1 MTPTEQYRALAASLR
16 RKAEAEGDLH
26 ERAEWGALSKL
37 YDRLAQ
43 QADQN
48 GRAGEL
54 YDPILKWRD
63 KSGSEAQ

>member
-1 MTPTEQYRALAASLR
+1 MTSTQQYRALAASLR

-26 ERAEWGALSKL
+26 ERAEWEALSKL
-37 YDRLAQ
+37 YDRLAL

-48 GRAGEL
+48 GRTDEL
-54 YDPILKWRD
+54 YVPILKWRD